1 VLSILFNDAAYLSL
15 QRPSSCK
22 TLAAEKSVS
31 VDGMARQGRRK
42 LTRNKEQQSNVAPEQ
57 KRKLPSN
64 AQLLSTHRH
73 HQQRPFCRDTLVQ
86 GANLRKALMVPLV
99 CSNG

>member
-57 KRKLPSN
+57 KRKLPS
-64 AQLLSTHRH
+64 THSCY
-73 HQQRPFCRDTLVQ
+73 QRT
-86 GANLRKALMVPLV
+86 GITN
-99 CSNG
+99 NGRSAGTH